1 MNILLHGSG
10 NVATHLALAIHKTGH
25 QIVQV
30 YSRTKASAA
39 ALGNRLGVPYTHLV
53 DEIMQDADLY
63 IYAVSDDALESL
75 VSLNIAPQAMHVH
88 TAGSVAMDIF
98 KGYKKHYGVLYPLQ
112 SLSKDK
118 TIDFQQVPLLLEASD
133 EVVKQALDVLAKEIS
148 GQVHHYNTEQR
159 LKIHLAAVFANN
171 FVNHLFHIAS
181 DIMESSDI
189 DFNLLKPLIKET
201 IEKISHLSPA
211 EAQTGPAKRND
222 QKIMKQHMEML
233 KDQPKLQNL
242 YRELSQMILE
252 QYLHQ
257 S

>member
-1 MNILLHGSG
+1 MNILFLGSG
-10 NVATHLALAIHKTGH
+10 NVATHLALAIHKTEH

-39 ALGNRLGVPYTHLV
+39 ALGNRLGVPHTHLV
-53 DEIMQDADLY
+53 EEIMQNADLY
-63 IYAVSDDALESL
+63 IYAVSDDALTSL
-75 VSLNIAPQAMHVH
+75 VSLNIAPQAVHVH

-118 TIDFQQVPLLLEASD
+118 TVDFQQVPLLLEASD
-133 EVVKQALDVLAKEIS
+133 AVTKQALNAFAKEIS
-148 GQVHHYNTEQR
+148 GQVYHYSTEQR

-171 FVNHLFHIAS
+171 FVNHLFHIAA

-189 DFNLLKPLIKET
+189 DFDLLKPLIKET
-201 IEKISHLSPA
+201 VEKIDHLSPA
-211 EAQTGPAKRND
+211 EAQTGPARRND
-222 QKIMKQHMEML
+222 QKIMQQHLEML
-233 KDQPKLQNL
+233 KDQPKLQKL

>member
-10 NVATHLALAIHKTGH
+10 NVATHLALAIHKTEH

-201 IEKISHLSPA
+201 VEKISHLSPA

>member
-1 MNILLHGSG
+1 MNILFLGSG
-10 NVATHLALAIHKTGH
+10 NVATHVALAIHKTEH

-39 ALGNRLGVPYTHLV
+39 ALANRLGVPYTHLV
-53 DEIMQDADLY
+53 EEIMQDADLY

-118 TIDFQQVPLLLEASD
+118 TVDFQQVPLLLEASD

>member
-1 MNILLHGSG
+1 MNILFLGSG
-10 NVATHLALAIHKTGH
+10 NVATHVALAIHKTEH
-25 QIVQV
+25 RIVQV
-30 YSRTKASAA
+30 YSRKKASAA

-53 DEIMQDADLY
+53 EEIMQDADLY
-63 IYAVSDDALESL
+63 IYAVSDDALTSL

-118 TIDFQQVPLLLEASD
+118 AIDFQQVPLLLEASD
-133 EVVKQALDVLAKEIS
+133 EVVKQALDTLAKEIS
-148 GQVHHYNTEQR
+148 GQVYHYNTEQR

-181 DIMESSDI
+181 DIMESSDV

-201 IEKISHLSPA
+201 VEKISHLSPA

-233 KDQPKLQNL
+233 KDQPKLQKL
-242 YRELSQMILE
+242 YRDLSQMILE

>member
-118 TIDFQQVPLLLEASD
+118 TVDFQQVPLLLEASD

>member
-118 TIDFQQVPLLLEASD
+118 TVDFQQVPLLLEASD

-201 IEKISHLSPA
+201 VEKISHLSPA

>member
-75 VSLNIAPQAMHVH
+75 VSSNIASQAMHVH

-118 TIDFQQVPLLLEASD
+118 TVDFQQVPLLLEASD

>member
-10 NVATHLALAIHKTGH
+10 NVATHLALAIHKTEH

>member
-1 MNILLHGSG
+1 MKIIFLGAG
-10 NVATHLALAIHKTGH
+10 NVATHLALAIHKTEH
-25 QIVQV
+25 RIVQV

-39 ALGNRLGVPYTHLV
+39 ALALRLDVPYTDIV
-53 DEIMQDADLY
+53 DEIIQDADLY
-63 IYAVSDDALESL
+63 IYAVSDDALASL
-75 VSLNIAPQAMHVH
+75 VSLEIAPQAMHVH

-98 KGYKKHYGVLYPLQ
+98 KGYKKYYGVLYPLQ

-118 TIDFQQVPLLLEASD
+118 IIDFQQVPLLLETSD
-133 EVVKQALDVLAKEIS
+133 ETVKQSLDVLAKLIS
-148 GQVHHYNTEQR
+148 GQVYHFNTEQR

-171 FVNHLFHIAS
+171 FVNHLFQIAS
-181 DIMESSDI
+181 DIMKTSDI

-201 IEKISHLSPA
+201 VKKIDYLSPE
-211 EAQTGPAKRND
+211 EAQTGPAKRYD
-222 QKIMKQHMEML
+222 IKIMNQHVEML

-242 YRELSQMILE
+242 YRELSQLILE

>member
-118 TIDFQQVPLLLEASD
+118 AIDFQQVPLLLEASD

>member
-1 MNILLHGSG
+1 M
-10 NVATHLALAIHKTGH
+10 
-25 QIVQV
+25 
-30 YSRTKASAA
+30 
-39 ALGNRLGVPYTHLV
+39 
-53 DEIMQDADLY
+53 
-63 IYAVSDDALESL
+63 
-75 VSLNIAPQAMHVH
+75 
-88 TAGSVAMDIF
+88 
-98 KGYKKHYGVLYPLQ
+98 
-112 SLSKDK
+112 
-118 TIDFQQVPLLLEASD
+118 LLEASD

>member
-1 MNILLHGSG
+1 MNILFLGSG
-10 NVATHLALAIHKTGH
+10 NVATHLALAIHKTEH

-118 TIDFQQVPLLLEASD
+118 TVDFQQVPLLLEASD

>member
-10 NVATHLALAIHKTGH
+10 NVATHLALAIHKTEH

-118 TIDFQQVPLLLEASD
+118 TVDFQQVPLLLEASD

>member
-1 MNILLHGSG
+1 MNILLLGSG
-10 NVATHLALAIHKTGH
+10 NVATHLALAIHKTEH

-118 TIDFQQVPLLLEASD
+118 TVDFQQVPLLLEASD

-201 IEKISHLSPA
+201 VEKISHLSPA

>member
-10 NVATHLALAIHKTGH
+10 NVATHLALAIHKTEH

-118 TIDFQQVPLLLEASD
+118 TVDFQQVPLLLEASD

-201 IEKISHLSPA
+201 VEKISHLSPA

>member
-1 MNILLHGSG
+1 MNILFLGSG
-10 NVATHLALAIHKTGH
+10 NVATHVALAIHKTEH
-25 QIVQV
+25 RIVQV
-30 YSRTKASAA
+30 YSRKKASAA

-53 DEIMQDADLY
+53 EEIMQDADLY
-63 IYAVSDDALESL
+63 IYAVSDDALTSL

-118 TIDFQQVPLLLEASD
+118 AIDFQQVPLLLEASD
-133 EVVKQALDVLAKEIS
+133 EVVKQALDTLAKEIS
-148 GQVHHYNTEQR
+148 GQVYHYNTEQR

-181 DIMESSDI
+181 DIMESSDV

-201 IEKISHLSPA
+201 VEKISHLSPA

-222 QKIMKQHMEML
+222 QKIMKQHLEML
-233 KDQPKLQNL
+233 KDQPKLQSL